1 MNPSQLRTA
10 EMKAL
15 TTSTAKNGGIY
26 LLNKVVE
33 MVFKKEELL
42 TSKGVK
48 GLDQHKLEAIQG
60 ISYILQTTQL
70 FTFTKIRINPRFLFQ
85 NTDCPSEIVSC
96 AFALKLNL
104 LM

>member
-70 FTFTKIRINPRFLFQ
+70 FTFTKIRY
-85 NTDCPSEIVSC
+85 
-96 AFALKLNL
+96 
-104 LM
+104 

>member
-70 FTFTKIRINPRFLFQ
+70 FTFTKIPY
-85 NTDCPSEIVSC
+85 
-96 AFALKLNL
+96 
-104 LM
+104 

>member
-70 FTFTKIRINPRFLFQ
+70 FTFTKFRINPRFWFQ

>member
-70 FTFTKIRINPRFLFQ
+70 FTFTKNPY
-85 NTDCPSEIVSC
+85 
-96 AFALKLNL
+96 
-104 LM
+104 

>member
-1 MNPSQLRTA
+1 MLPFISDENNTFGDVLVNPSQLRIA

-70 FTFTKIRINPRFLFQ
+70 FTFTKIPY
-85 NTDCPSEIVSC
+85 
-96 AFALKLNL
+96 
-104 LM
+104 

>member
-48 GLDQHKLEAIQG
+48 ELDQHKLEAIQG
-60 ISYILQTTQL
+60 IPYILQTTQL
-70 FTFTKIRINPRFLFQ
+70 FTFTKNPY
-85 NTDCPSEIVSC
+85 
-96 AFALKLNL
+96 
-104 LM
+104 